1 MEWLNHLDF
10 WLMVATLGAMVYFL
24 VWKDRIQPRIRRSAP
39 PPASTEQADSSVP
52 RPRSQVRSSPLRSS
66 RGRWAGSRSLPVR
79 GNEGNEPATR
89 LRPGNDGVAA
99 LESEV
104 TSPLPVTSLPDS
116 LPQDVTV
123 TVAEAALI
131 AVRLS
136 SGMSPSDVAK
146 SLPGY
151 SPKSQT
157 KGYGAYVA
165 KVRRVQQELEAA
177 QKAEEQPQVA

>member
-10 WLMVATLGAMVYFL
+10 WLMVVTLGAMVYFF
-24 VWKDRIQPRIRRSAP
+24 VWKDRIQPRIRRKPPQETPKVNAP
-39 PPASTEQADSSVP
+39 AT
-52 RPRSQVRSSPLRSS
+52 PRSRIHSLPLRSS
-66 RGRWAGSRSLPVR
+66 RGRWLGSRSLPR
-79 GNEGNEPATR
+79 AGNEGNEPATT
-89 LRPGNDGVAA
+89 LLPGNDGVSA
-99 LESEV
+99 SGSDV

-116 LPQDVTV
+116 LPQNVTV

-151 SPKSQT
+151 SPRRNYAEYT
-157 KGYGAYVA
+157 A
-165 KVRRVQQELEAA
+165 KVRRVKQELEAA
-177 QKAEEQPQVA
+177 QQAEPVQVA